1 MPRLPRLKGKELIVI
16 LKTHGFKLVRTK
28 GSHHSM
34 RHPDGRYTVVPIHAG
49 ETIGVGLLL
58 KILKDAEL
66 SKDDLTK

>member
-1 MPRLPRLKGKELIVI
+1 MARLQRVKGKELILI
-16 LKTHGFKLVRTK
+16 LKRHGFELVRIR

-34 RHPDGRYTVVPIHAG
+34 RHPDGRYTVVPVHAG

-58 KILKDAEL
+58 KILKDTEL